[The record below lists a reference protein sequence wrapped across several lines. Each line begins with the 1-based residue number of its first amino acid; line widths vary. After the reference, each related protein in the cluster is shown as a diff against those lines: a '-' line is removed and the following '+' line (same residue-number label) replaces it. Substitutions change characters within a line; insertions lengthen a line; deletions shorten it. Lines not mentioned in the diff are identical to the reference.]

1 MDYDQLLDGCGE
13 VGAQMLGGG
22 AEIYRVED
30 TVRRMLAAYGVRG
43 DVFAIPNCLI
53 VSLTDETG
61 ASHTRM
67 RRIQATKVSTDIEV
81 VERFNA
87 LSRSICAQPPP
98 PARLPAL
105 AAETGRQC
113 RRYHMPMVL
122 LGYFLGALFFTGLFQ
137 GGVLEA
143 LTAGAAGVVAGLC
156 VMGLSKLEVNFFF
169 KTLAAAA
176 VLGMVIYGL
185 RALGLPVDTGIAAIS
200 ALMVLVPGLVFTNF
214 MCDLITGDMVSGLST
229 FVRAVLTA
237 TAIAI
242 GTGVALGLF
251 QTLGLAAEGVGNRED
266 YGAVLQCLA
275 AFLACSG
282 FCVMYNVHGWG
293 VVLCC
298 LGGAL
303 GWAVYLAM
311 GMVTGSIY
319 LRYLVAGI
327 AIAAYAEA
335 MARVRKYPITAYL
348 VVSFFPLVPGSYI
361 YYAMYYAIQ
370 GQRQLFLESGIQALG
385 LASCLAIGTLLVST
399 TVRTCVTWRRER
411 RMKRDTL

>member
-143 LTAGAAGVVAGLC
+143 LTGGG
-156 VMGLSKLEVNFFF
+156 G
-169 KTLAAAA
+169 
-176 VLGMVIYGL
+176 G
-185 RALGLPVDTGIAAIS
+185 RPVRD
-200 ALMVLVPGLVFTNF
+200 GLVKAGSQ
-214 MCDLITGDMVSGLST
+214 L
-229 FVRAVLTA
+229 
-237 TAIAI
+237 
-242 GTGVALGLF
+242 LF
-251 QTLGLAAEGVGNRED
+251 
-266 YGAVLQCLA
+266 
-275 AFLACSG
+275 
-282 FCVMYNVHGWG
+282 
-293 VVLCC
+293 
-298 LGGAL
+298 
-303 GWAVYLAM
+303 
-311 GMVTGSIY
+311 
-319 LRYLVAGI
+319 
-327 AIAAYAEA
+327 
-335 MARVRKYPITAYL
+335 
-348 VVSFFPLVPGSYI
+348 
-361 YYAMYYAIQ
+361 
-370 GQRQLFLESGIQALG
+370 
-385 LASCLAIGTLLVST
+385 
-399 TVRTCVTWRRER
+399 
-411 RMKRDTL
+411 

>member
-1 MDYDQLLDGCGE
+1 MDYDQLLEGCGE
-13 VGAQMLGGG
+13 VGARMLGGG

-53 VSLTDETG
+53 VSITDEAG
-61 ASHTRM
+61 RSHTRM

-87 LSRSICAQPPP
+87 LSRAICAQPPP
-98 PARLPAL
+98 PERLPAL
-105 AAETGRQC
+105 ASETADGC
-113 RRYHMPMVL
+113 RRYRLPVVL
-122 LGYFLGALFFTGLFQ
+122 LGYFLGAFFFTDLFQ
-137 GGVLEA
+137 GGALEA
-143 LTAGAAGVVAGLC
+143 SAAGVAGVVAGLC
-156 VMGLSKLEVNFFF
+156 VLGLSRLGVNFFF
-169 KTLAAAA
+169 KTIAAAA
-176 VLGMVIYGL
+176 VLGAVVYGL
-185 RALGLPVDTGIAAIS
+185 RALGLPLDTDTTVIS

-214 MCDLITGDMVSGLST
+214 MCDLLTGDMVSGLST

-251 QTLGLAAEGVGNRED
+251 QALGLTAEGVGAKGD
-266 YGAVLQCLA
+266 YGGLVQCLA

-303 GWAVYLAM
+303 GWAVYLAA
-311 GMVTGSIY
+311 GMATGSIY
-319 LRYLVAGI
+319 LRYLAAGI
-327 AIAAYAEA
+327 AIAAYAEI

-348 VVSFFPLVPGSYI
+348 VVSFFPLVPGSSI

-370 GQRQLFLESGIQALG
+370 GQRQMFLESGIQALG

-399 TVRTCVTWRRER
+399 TMRTYVTWRRER
-411 RMKRDTL
+411 RMKHGPV

>member
-1 MDYDQLLDGCGE
+1 MDYDQLLEGCGE
-13 VGAQMLGGG
+13 VGARLLAGG

-53 VSLTDETG
+53 VSITDEAG
-61 ASHTRM
+61 GSHTRM

-87 LSRSICAQPPP
+87 LSRAICAQPPP
-98 PARLPAL
+98 PERLPAL
-105 AAETGRQC
+105 ASETAEGC
-113 RRYHMPMVL
+113 RRYRTPVVL
-122 LGYFLGALFFTGLFQ
+122 LGYLIGALFFTGLFQ
-137 GGVLEA
+137 GGALEA
-143 LTAGAAGVVAGLC
+143 LSAGVAGVAAGLC
-156 VMGLSKLEVNFFF
+156 VLGLSRLGVNFFF
-169 KTLAAAA
+169 KTILAAA
-176 VLGMVIYGL
+176 VLGAVVYGL
-185 RALGLPVDTGIAAIS
+185 RAVGLPLDTGTAVIS

-214 MCDLITGDMVSGLST
+214 MCDLLTGDMVSGVST

-242 GTGVALGLF
+242 GTGVVLGLF
-251 QTLGLAAEGVGNRED
+251 QTLGLNVQGTDIQRHYSA
-266 YGAVLQCLA
+266 LFQCAA

-282 FCVMYNVHGWG
+282 FCIMYNVHGWG
-293 VVLCC
+293 VALCC

-303 GWAVYLAM
+303 GWAVYLAA
-311 GMVTGSIY
+311 GLATGSIY
-319 LRYLVAGI
+319 LRYLVAGV
-327 AIAAYAEA
+327 AIAAYAEV

-348 VVSFFPLVPGSYI
+348 VVSFFPLVPGASI

-370 GQRQLFLESGIQALG
+370 GQRQMFLESGIQALG

-399 TVRTCVTWRRER
+399 TVRTYAMWRRER
-411 RMKRDTL
+411 RMGHGPL

>member
-1 MDYDQLLDGCGE
+1 MDYDQLLEGCGE
-13 VGAQMLGGG
+13 VGARLLAGG

-30 TVRRMLAAYGVRG
+30 TVRRILAAYGVRG

-53 VSLTDETG
+53 VSIAGEDG
-61 ASHTRM
+61 AEHTRM

-87 LSRSICAQPPP
+87 LSRAICAQPPP
-98 PARLPAL
+98 PERLRAL
-105 AAETGRQC
+105 AAETAAGC
-113 RRYHMPMVL
+113 RRYSLPMVM

-137 GGVLEA
+137 GGALEA
-143 LTAGAAGVVAGLC
+143 LVSGVAGVLAGLC
-156 VMGLSKLEVNFFF
+156 VTALSRLGANFFF
-169 KTLAAAA
+169 KTVLASA
-176 VLGMVIYGL
+176 VLGTVVYGT
-185 RALGLPVDTGIAAIS
+185 RALGLPLDTGSTAIS

-214 MCDLITGDMVSGLST
+214 MCDLLTGDMVSGVST

-242 GTGVALGLF
+242 GTGVALGIF
-251 QTLGLAAEGVGNRED
+251 QALGLSAEGAGARGD
-266 YGAVLQCLA
+266 YGPVVQCLA

-293 VVLCC
+293 VALCC

-303 GWAVYLAM
+303 GWAVYLAA
-311 GMVTGSIY
+311 GLATGSIY
-319 LRYLVAGI
+319 LRYLAAGI
-327 AIAAYAEA
+327 AIAAYAEG
-335 MARVRKYPITAYL
+335 MARLRKYPITAYL

-399 TVRTCVTWRRER
+399 TVRTYVMWRRER
-411 RMKRDTL
+411 GKAHGSL